1 MINRLIEIY
10 EEEMSQIL
18 PYRWDWRGSLLA
30 IGSCILAVLVVV
42 AVMLTIAGM

>member
-30 IGSCILAVLVVV
+30 IGTMVLVVLVVV
-42 AVMLTIAGM
+42 AVMLTIGRM